1 MDKLKIRIASVRGL
15 EDRTQSEWDK
25 YESNI
30 NSLFSK
36 LHSPPDY
43 EKITL
48 NKASKFFQVI
58 SKRTRAPK
66 AATVL
71 SSGQRAALAISIFW
85 TLNLYGVD
93 IPPITF
99 MDEPI
104 QQVDDLNSLNFLDS
118 LRWIV
123 ENTDR
128 QIIIST
134 ANSKLAG
141 LIRRKFSYLSEEY
154 NEVHIERYF
163 GIRPIVRC
171 INGMYEVYYKS
182 A

>member
-58 SKRTRAPK
+58 SKEHGHQKP
-66 AATVL
+66 L
-71 SSGQRAALAISIFW
+71 QF
-85 TLNLYGVD
+85 
-93 IPPITF
+93 
-99 MDEPI
+99 
-104 QQVDDLNSLNFLDS
+104 
-118 LRWIV
+118 
-123 ENTDR
+123 
-128 QIIIST
+128 
-134 ANSKLAG
+134 
-141 LIRRKFSYLSEEY
+141 
-154 NEVHIERYF
+154 
-163 GIRPIVRC
+163 
-171 INGMYEVYYKS
+171 
-182 A
+182 